1 MSKSVCRS
9 LERQRRH
16 SSAQGNVTWFDWK
29 KDPVGEENGRLL
41 QEMCGKNRWKE
52 KLPMLRSILTA
63 LLAAKSRRLGIAC
76 GEVFLWRVD
85 KRCPNTLRFGF
96 LFAA

>member
-1 MSKSVCRS
+1 VAKAGLDSPEDHLENNMSKSVCRS

-52 KLPMLRSILTA
+52 KLPMLRSTA
-63 LLAAKSRRLGIAC
+63 PPSTKTRRLRNCFAKIYC
-76 GEVFLWRVD
+76 
-85 KRCPNTLRFGF
+85 LR
-96 LFAA
+96 AS